1 MALTLFNTLTRKKE
15 RFEPLKKRSV
25 GLYTCG
31 PTVYHY
37 VHLGNLRSFIFEDVL
52 KRVLLFNDFKVK
64 HVMNITDVGHLSGD
78 NDFGED
84 KMLKGAKREKKTVW
98 EVAEYY
104 TDSFKKDIT
113 ALNIISPNIWCKA
126 TDHIPEQIAMIQQLE
141 KKGLAY
147 TAGGN
152 VYFDTSKVKGY
163 GALARLKLDAVGKE
177 RVKKDKNKK
186 NQHDFALWFTKSK
199 FSDQS
204 MKWESPFGTGY
215 PGWHLECSAMASK
228 YLGKQFDIHC
238 GGQDLAKVHHVNEIA
253 QSEGAYGKKPWV
265 KYWLHNEFLVM
276 SKGEKMSKS
285 SGEFLTLK
293 ILEEKGFDP
302 LDYRYFCLGTV
313 YRNPL
318 MFSMKA
324 MKSAQTSRKKL
335 FAKVLELQKSEQG
348 KDSKTARKK
357 WTSRF
362 TADINDDMNTPKA
375 LATMWEMLKS
385 DLLDHD
391 KYFLLLE
398 FDRVFGFN
406 LGSVTEEKVPAN
418 VKKLAKEREEARSA
432 KNWKKSDSLRDEIN
446 ALGWDINDGKEGY
459 ELKKK

>member
-293 ILEEKGFDP
+293 ILEEKG
-302 LDYRYFCLGTV
+302 
-313 YRNPL
+313 
-318 MFSMKA
+318 
-324 MKSAQTSRKKL
+324 SRK
-335 FAKVLELQKSEQG
+335 
-348 KDSKTARKK
+348 
-357 WTSRF
+357 
-362 TADINDDMNTPKA
+362 
-375 LATMWEMLKS
+375 
-385 DLLDHD
+385 
-391 KYFLLLE
+391 
-398 FDRVFGFN
+398 
-406 LGSVTEEKVPAN
+406 
-418 VKKLAKEREEARSA
+418 
-432 KNWKKSDSLRDEIN
+432 
-446 ALGWDINDGKEGY
+446 
-459 ELKKK
+459 